1 MKVGKII
8 GLYSPVPQSG
18 KTTIAKELELNSD
31 YNFQRVSCADPIREL
46 GVLLLE
52 MLGHPQRIAVE
63 MFHYNKET
71 PMASLGG
78 HTPRH
83 LLQTLGQEWGR
94 THIDE
99 NLWAKI
105 LEHKIFELTQD
116 GIDVVVDDIRYEN
129 EADVIRKLGGKVV
142 KVFRPSAIESYKGDH
157 GSEGNL
163 EGAGKVDHVVYNGST
178 VDTAVGQVFELIGGV
193 GGEW

>member
-8 GLYSPVPQSG
+8 GLYSPVPRSG

-52 MLGHPQRIAVE
+52 MLGHPQRIAVDA
-63 MFHYNKET
+63 FRHCKET

-94 THIDE
+94 THIRED
-99 NLWAKI
+99 LWAKI
-105 LEHKIFELTQD
+105 MEHKIFDLTQD

-129 EADVIRKLGGKVV
+129 EADAIRRLGGKVV

-163 EGAGKVDHVVYNGST
+163 ESTGKINHVINNSST
-178 VDTAVGQVFELIGGV
+178 VETAVGQVLGVFSVV